1 MKKGK
6 FPISLLIM
14 GFIMNLFFRFWYIFV
29 SALIFMFIG
38 IFIKPCLIIGLFLL
52 LVDIIVSLVVQLFNI
67 KTIYESDTLSNIILK
82 DGDNWRN
89 NLMNYVDEI
98 INEQEEDEDNAH
110 K

>member
-1 MKKGK
+1 M
-6 FPISLLIM
+6 
-14 GFIMNLFFRFWYIFV
+14 
-29 SALIFMFIG
+29 
-38 IFIKPCLIIGLFLL
+38 
-52 LVDIIVSLVVQLFNI
+52 FNI

-98 INEQEEDEDNAH
+98 INEQGEDEDNAH